1 MHRLRC
7 SKWIIFLKVS
17 DNPINMRIAI
27 TGGIGSGKSYVC
39 QRLKERGIV
48 VYDCDAGAK
57 RLMGSSEDIRN
68 GLISLIGDDAYDGWT
83 LNKPV
88 VTRFLLESES
98 NKLAINAI
106 VHPAV
111 IRDFYD
117 SGLQWMESAILYE
130 AHLEHTVDRVVCVV
144 APEDVRI
151 DRVVKRDSVS
161 RERAKQWIDAQISQ
175 EDVAQRADAVIVNDG
190 VKSVDEQLDK
200 VLALFGIEC

>member
-1 MHRLRC
+1 
-7 SKWIIFLKVS
+7 
-17 DNPINMRIAI
+17 MRIAI

-39 QRLKERGIV
+39 QRLKERGID

-57 RLMGSSEDIRN
+57 KLMASSEEIRSAM
-68 GLISLIGDDAYDGWT
+68 ISLIGDDAYDGWK
-83 LNKPV
+83 LNKV
-88 VTRFLLESES
+88 VVSRFLLESED

-111 IRDFYD
+111 IRDFYA

-130 AHLEHTVDRVVCVV
+130 AHLEHTVDRVVCVT

-151 DRVVKRDSVS
+151 DRVMKRDSIS
-161 RERAKQWIDAQISQ
+161 RERAKRWISAQTPQ
-175 EDVAQRADAVIVNDG
+175 EEVAKRADAVIINDG

-200 VLALFGIEC
+200 VLTLFGIEY

>member
-1 MHRLRC
+1 
-7 SKWIIFLKVS
+7 
-17 DNPINMRIAI
+17 MRIAI

-39 QRLKERGIV
+39 QRLKERGIG

-57 RLMGSSEDIRN
+57 KLMASSDEIRGRLVK
-68 GLISLIGDDAYDGWT
+68 LIGEDAYEGRI
-83 LNKPV
+83 LNKAV
-88 VTRFLLESES
+88 VAKFLLESEE

-144 APEDVRI
+144 APEEVRI
-151 DRVVKRDSVS
+151 DRVVKRDSIS
-161 RERAKQWIDAQISQ
+161 KERAKQWVDAQIPQ
-175 EDVAQRADAVIVNDG
+175 EEVAKRTDAVIVNDG
-190 VKSVDEQLDK
+190 VEDVDTQIDK
-200 VLALFGIEC
+200 VLTLFGIEY

>member
-1 MHRLRC
+1 
-7 SKWIIFLKVS
+7 
-17 DNPINMRIAI
+17 MRVAI

-39 QRLKERGIV
+39 QRLKERGID

-57 RLMGSSEDIRN
+57 KLMASSEEIRSAM
-68 GLISLIGDDAYDGWT
+68 ISLIGDDAYDGWK
-83 LNKPV
+83 LNKV
-88 VTRFLLESES
+88 VVSRFLLESED

-111 IRDFYD
+111 IRDFYA

-130 AHLEHTVDRVVCVV
+130 AHLEHTVDRVVCVT

-151 DRVVKRDSVS
+151 DRVMKRDSIS
-161 RERAKQWIDAQISQ
+161 RERAKQWISAQTPQ
-175 EDVAQRADAVIVNDG
+175 EEVAKRADAVIMNDG

-200 VLALFGIEC
+200 VLALLETEY

>member
-39 QRLKERGIV
+39 QRLKERGIE

-57 RLMGSSEDIRN
+57 RLMSSSEDIRN

-111 IRDFYD
+111 ICDFYD

-130 AHLEHTVDRVVCVV
+130 AHLEHTV
-144 APEDVRI
+144 

-200 VLALFGIEC
+200 VLALFGIEY